1 MRNNL
6 LVVLM
11 NRGSE
16 RREMINGDIRV
27 MMAEHG
33 LKNYEV
39 AYKIGITETTFCV
52 WMRKELVGTRRE
64 RMLNAIHALVAEKES
79 K

>member
-1 MRNNL
+1 MVNT
-6 LVVLM
+6 
-11 NRGSE
+11 
-16 RREMINGDIRV
+16 DIRV
-27 MMAEHG
+27 LMAQHQ

-64 RMLNAIHALVAEKES
+64 RMLNAIYALIEEKEN